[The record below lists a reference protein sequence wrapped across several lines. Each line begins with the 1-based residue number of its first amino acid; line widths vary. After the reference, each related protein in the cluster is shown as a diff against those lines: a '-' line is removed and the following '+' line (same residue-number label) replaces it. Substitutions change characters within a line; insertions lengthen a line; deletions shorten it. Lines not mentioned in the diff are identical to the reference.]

1 MTVIELILELCKVS
15 DKDLEVFIYT
25 DGDSDIKPVLNVDE
39 LNDRVDLNMGD
50 GEAHVCAICGKTY
63 TGFGNNAWP
72 VKENERCCDAC
83 NTEYVIP
90 ARLEKL

>member
-1 MTVIELILELCKVS
+1 MTVNELIWKLRKVS
-15 DKDLEVFIYT
+15 NKNLEVFIYT
-25 DGDSDIKPVLNVDE
+25 DGDADIKPVLEVDE

-50 GEAHVCAICGKTY
+50 GETHVCAICGKTY

-90 ARLEKL
+90 ARLKNL